1 MKMIPPISGQF
12 VVFVGV
18 SDIHDG
24 KVGSDQILRFCYQIW
39 VMRKEYEDKIYFI
52 WSLWKGLRRPRIQ
65 RSNAGGHHFDAQA
78 E

>member
-24 KVGSDQILRFCYQIW
+24 KVGSDQILRFC
-39 VMRKEYEDKIYFI
+39 KESEDEIYFI